1 MSQETQINNLGGG
14 ISDEDSKLVDSILND
29 LNQGSPQQQAPQQQQ
44 QQQQH
49 QQQQQQQQHQQQQQ
63 GQQQGGLPPGMTEEQ
78 YKMMMMQ
85 RQQQMVA
92 QQQQQHNMMKQNMIK
107 NDSPENIIDSLRDES
122 KNIGLV
128 VLLAL
133 VMNLEQVNGLFKMVS
148 VFKDESGLVNMQ
160 GLLVK
165 ALLVGVIY
173 YLVKRLI

>member
-29 LNQGSPQQQAPQQQQ
+29 LNQGGQPAPQMQQQAPQMQQQAPQQQ
-44 QQQQH
+44 
-49 QQQQQQQQHQQQQQ
+49 
-63 GQQQGGLPPGMTEEQ
+63 GPPQQGGLPPGMTEEQ

-85 RQQQMVA
+85 RQQQMA
-92 QQQQQHNMMKQNMIK
+92 SQQQEQHNNMMKQNMIK
-107 NDSPENIIDSLRDES
+107 NSGPENIIDSLRDES

-128 VLLAL
+128 VMLAL
-133 VMNLEQVNGLFKMVS
+133 VMNLEQVNELFKMVS
-148 VFKDESGLVNMQ
+148 IFKDENGMVNMQ

-173 YLVKRLI
+173 YLVKKLI

>member
-29 LNQGSPQQQAPQQQQ
+29 LNQGGGQQMQQAPQMQQQAPQI
-44 QQQQH
+44 
-49 QQQQQQQQHQQQQQ
+49 QQQ
-63 GQQQGGLPPGMTEEQ
+63 GPQQQGPPGMTEEQ

-85 RQQQMVA
+85 RQQQMA
-92 QQQQQHNMMKQNMIK
+92 TQQQEQHNMMKQNMIK
-107 NDSPENIIDSLRDES
+107 NSGPENIIDSLRDES

-128 VLLAL
+128 VMLAL
-133 VMNLEQVNGLFKMVS
+133 VMNLEQVNELFKMVS
-148 VFKDESGLVNMQ
+148 VFKDENGVVNMQ

-173 YLVKRLI
+173 YLVKKLI

>member
-29 LNQGSPQQQAPQQQQ
+29 LNQGSPQQAPQPGPPQQQHRGPPQQQQ
-44 QQQQH
+44 Q
-49 QQQQQQQQHQQQQQ
+49 
-63 GQQQGGLPPGMTEEQ
+63 GPPQQGGVPPEMTEDQ

-85 RQQQMVA
+85 RQQQMA
-92 QQQQQHNMMKQNMIK
+92 AHQQQQHDMMKQNMIK
-107 NDSPENIIDSLRDES
+107 NNSPENIIDSLRDES

-128 VLLAL
+128 VLLSL
-133 VMNLEQVNGLFKMVS
+133 VMNLEQVNELFKMVS
-148 VFKDESGLVNMQ
+148 VFKDENGLINMQ
-160 GLLVK
+160 ALLVK

>member
-29 LNQGSPQQQAPQQQQ
+29 LNQGSGQNVQHAQMQQQAPQQQAPQQ
-44 QQQQH
+44 H
-49 QQQQQQQQHQQQQQ
+49 APQ
-63 GQQQGGLPPGMTEEQ
+63 GPPQQGGLPPGMTEEQ

-85 RQQQMVA
+85 RQQQMAA
-92 QQQQQHNMMKQNMIK
+92 QQQEQHNMMKQNMIK
-107 NDSPENIIDSLRDES
+107 NSGPENIIDSLRDES

-128 VLLAL
+128 VMLAL
-133 VMNLEQVNGLFKMVS
+133 VMNLEQVNELFKKVS
-148 VFKDESGLVNMQ
+148 VFKDENGMVNMQ

-173 YLVKRLI
+173 YLVKKLI

>member
-29 LNQGSPQQQAPQQQQ
+29 LNQGSPQQQAPQQQAPQ
-44 QQQQH
+44 QQQQP
-49 QQQQQQQQHQQQQQ
+49 QQQGPQQ

-78 YKMMMMQ
+78 YKLMMMQ
-85 RQQQMVA
+85 RQQQMMA
-92 QQQQQHNMMKQNMIK
+92 QQQHNMMKQNMIK

-133 VMNLEQVNGLFKMVS
+133 VMNLEQVNELFKMVS
-148 VFKDESGLVNMQ
+148 VFKDESGLVNIQ

>member
-29 LNQGSPQQQAPQQQQ
+29 LNQGSPQQQAPQQQAPQ
-44 QQQQH
+44 QQQQP
-49 QQQQQQQQHQQQQQ
+49 QQQGPQQGQQQ

-78 YKMMMMQ
+78 YKLMMMQ
-85 RQQQMVA
+85 RQQQMMA
-92 QQQQQHNMMKQNMIK
+92 QQQHNMMKQNMIK

-133 VMNLEQVNGLFKMVS
+133 VMNLEQVNELFKMVS
-148 VFKDESGLVNMQ
+148 VFKDESGLVNIQ